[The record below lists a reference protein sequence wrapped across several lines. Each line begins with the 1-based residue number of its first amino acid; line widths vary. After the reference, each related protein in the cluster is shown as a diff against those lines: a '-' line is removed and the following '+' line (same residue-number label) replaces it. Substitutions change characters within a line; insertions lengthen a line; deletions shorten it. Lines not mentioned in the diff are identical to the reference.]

1 MTPLPPAAS
10 AASTLP
16 PEQVQKVQRA
26 AQEFEAMALNQLLAP
41 IFETVDGSKGPFGGG
56 PGEAAW
62 KPMMVTELA
71 KAMARQG
78 GLGLAGP
85 IMQQMLRMQEAAQ
98 AGREGA

>member
-1 MTPLPPAAS
+1 MISSTPTS
-10 AASTLP
+10 SVASTLP

-26 AQEFEAMALNQLLAP
+26 AQEFEAMALNQLLTP
-41 IFETVDGSKGPFGGG
+41 IFDTVDGSKGPFGGG

-62 KPMMVTELA
+62 KPMMVTEVA

-78 GLGLAGP
+78 GLGLAAP

-98 AGREGA
+98 AGHEEA

>member
-1 MTPLPPAAS
+1 MISSAS
-10 AASTLP
+10 PTSVASTLP

-26 AQEFEAMALNQLLAP
+26 AQEFEAMALNQLLTP
-41 IFETVDGSKGPFGGG
+41 IFDTVDESKGPFGGG

-85 IMQQMLRMQEAAQ
+85 IMQQMLSMQEAAQ
-98 AGREGA
+98 ARREEA